1 MSENIIEITD
11 YKSLLTVGKQQSE
24 PQRFLFVFL
33 QTFLSD
39 ESNDKDKQQFQSGQ
53 GGELKAIM
61 CVDKDLADL
70 TDFADLVSESREM
83 EQEWHI
89 VLIACLSGKNG
100 HYPTSSEAEESLKIM
115 VQTVQ
120 NGGDLSKYLAFNNQ
134 GDLLRFA

>member
-1 MSENIIEITD
+1 
-11 YKSLLTVGKQQSE
+11 
-24 PQRFLFVFL
+24 
-33 QTFLSD
+33 
-39 ESNDKDKQQFQSGQ
+39 
-53 GGELKAIM
+53 M

-70 TDFADLVSESREM
+70 TDFADLVSESRVM

-89 VLIACLSGKNG
+89 VLIACLTGKNDR
-100 HYPTSSEAEESLKIM
+100 YPTSSETEESLKIM